1 MVFIYFYG
9 IYMGSGKVQIFI
21 SIKRK
26 VICTGTK
33 KYLDAICHLKTFYL
47 KGNYIQA
54 ADTLERYCFTCVK
67 LQPVPCEWTVGVPHH
82 CITSTWHT
90 AGTQNRFTEKN

>member
-1 MVFIYFYG
+1 MVFIYLFIIYFYG
-9 IYMGSGKVQIFI
+9 IYKGSGKVQIFI

-33 KYLDAICHLKTFYL
+33 KYLDAICHLKTFCYL

-54 ADTLERYCFTCVK
+54 ADTLERYCVK
-67 LQPVPCEWTVGVPHH
+67 PQPVPCE
-82 CITSTWHT
+82 
-90 AGTQNRFTEKN
+90 